1 MDLKILID
9 LSYISTFDK
18 LRESVAM
25 YAVRVVSEWSNIRM
39 FHICVLVHENMKDII
54 LEKIPNFSVEVY
66 PIDNRIIS
74 KIPYLRGMYRII
86 KWRKVVSRLEFDVIY
101 MPFCW
106 SGNSSK
112 LKGKKVIT
120 IHDLR
125 PMRVAERFLS
135 NTWWFKVLG
144 LKKVYLEIS
153 KYFFSRHLKN
163 AWKVICISQ
172 YVRDDVAQMWPT
184 YSCKLHTIYNG
195 VSISQF
201 SSKPLLLSE
210 DWQYI
215 LYVNSLVK
223 YKNLLTLIKAY
234 KLRYDTLQAF
244 KIVIVGKTTEY
255 WKSEVSPYIKRNHLE
270 NHVCHLD
277 YVSDSE
283 LRWLYE
289 HAKVFVTT
297 SIHEGFGY
305 TPIEAAICRCPVIS
319 SRSES
324 LSDVTADKLF
334 YYAPATSEKAL
345 AKCLESVLFF
355 PPKNKSLLEIS
366 SFFKEC
372 YSQSV
377 LSAKIFNLLIE
388 NA

>member
-1 MDLKILID
+1 MNLKILID

-25 YAVRVVSEWSNIRM
+25 YAVRVISEWNNIGM
-39 FHICVLVHENMKDII
+39 VHFCVLVHENMKDII
-54 LEKIPNFSVEVY
+54 VEKIPNFSMEIY
-66 PIDNRIIS
+66 PVDNSIIS
-74 KIPYLRGMYRII
+74 KIPYLRGIYRIV
-86 KWRKVVSRLEFDVIY
+86 KWHRVVSRLEFDVIY

-106 SGNSSK
+106 SGNSLK
-112 LKGKKVIT
+112 VKGKKVIT

-135 NTWWFKVLG
+135 DTWWFKVLG

-153 KYFFSRHLKN
+153 KYFFGRHLKN
-163 AWKVICISQ
+163 AWKVICISK
-172 YVRDDVAQMWPT
+172 YVRDDVKQMWPA
-184 YSCKLHTIYNG
+184 YSYKLHTIYNG

-201 SSKPLLLSE
+201 SIKPLLISE

-215 LYVNSLVK
+215 LYVNSLAK

-234 KLRYDTLQAF
+234 KLHYDTLKTF
-244 KIVIVGKTTEY
+244 KIVIVGKATDY
-255 WKSEVSPYIKRNHLE
+255 WKSEVFPYIKINHLE
-270 NHVCHLD
+270 NHVSHLD
-277 YVSDSE
+277 YVSDQE

-305 TPIEAAICRCPVIS
+305 TP
-319 SRSES
+319 
-324 LSDVTADKLF
+324 
-334 YYAPATSEKAL
+334 ATSEKSL
-345 AKCLESVLFF
+345 AQCLESVLFF
-355 PPKNKSLLEIS
+355 PPKINSLLEIS
-366 SFFKEC
+366 SFFKER
-372 YSQSV
+372 YSQTV
-377 LSAKIFNLLIE
+377 LSEKILNLLVE

>member
-1 MDLKILID
+1 MNLKILID

-25 YAVRVVSEWSNIRM
+25 YAVRVISEWNNIGM
-39 FHICVLVHENMKDII
+39 VHFCVLVHENMKDII
-54 LEKIPNFSVEVY
+54 VEKFPNFSMEIY
-66 PIDNRIIS
+66 PVDNSIIS
-74 KIPYLRGMYRII
+74 KIPYLRGLYRIV
-86 KWRKVVSRLEFDVIY
+86 KWRRVISRLEFDVIY

-106 SGNSSK
+106 SGNSLK
-112 LKGKKVIT
+112 VKGKKVIT

-135 NTWWFKVLG
+135 DTWWFKVLG

-153 KYFFSRHLKN
+153 KYFFGRHLKN
-163 AWKVICISQ
+163 AWKVICISK
-172 YVRDDVAQMWPT
+172 YVRDDVEQMWPA
-184 YSCKLHTIYNG
+184 YSYKLHTIYNG

-201 SSKPLLLSE
+201 SIKPVLISE

-215 LYVNSLVK
+215 LYVNSLAK
-223 YKNLLTLIKAY
+223 YKNLLTLVKAY
-234 KLRYDTLQAF
+234 NLHYD
-244 KIVIVGKTTEY
+244 KI
-255 WKSEVSPYIKRNHLE
+255 NHLE
-270 NHVCHLD
+270 NHVFHLD
-277 YVSDSE
+277 YVSDQE

-305 TPIEAAICRCPVIS
+305 TPIEAAICGCPVIS

-334 YYAPATSEKAL
+334 YYTPATSEKSL
-345 AKCLESVLFF
+345 AQCLESVLFF
-355 PPKNKSLLEIS
+355 PPKINNLLEIS
-366 SFFKEC
+366 SFFKER
-372 YSQSV
+372 YSQAG
-377 LSAKIFNLLIE
+377 LSEKILNLLVE